1 MTLVGAGAA
10 PREAPRAEW
19 DRGGRLKGEDTI
31 PATMLYGTNTRNE
44 RPLMDVLMFYHLRT
58 HGHGLEARGHVQSAV
73 RSFPVPGSR
82 VPPGLKVN

>member
-58 HGHGLEARGHVQSAV
+58 HGHGLEARGQCSQS
-73 RSFPVPGSR
+73 SGSAFR
-82 VPPGLKVN
+82 PGLKVN